1 MMSWK
6 FGSRETRGIL
16 WEIRQRSIG
25 WQRINMGE
33 WIQTVPLEN
42 TEDVIRKIWN
52 WLWNGSWWCPSA
64 DFGIGGF
71 ESLGYRLSVE
81 GQLVRHQVESFILAF
96 YTRGPGRKEVST
108 IRSAHALL
116 CMTNFYLD
124 GQILISDTV
133 DDLQRSSKI
142 LTDLP
147 ELYNRSM
154 EIWTTKIQAM
164 AFQGSDTRKVKIF
177 LKFS

>member
-1 MMSWK
+1 
-6 FGSRETRGIL
+6 
-16 WEIRQRSIG
+16 
-25 WQRINMGE
+25 
-33 WIQTVPLEN
+33 
-42 TEDVIRKIWN
+42 
-52 WLWNGSWWCPSA
+52 
-64 DFGIGGF
+64 
-71 ESLGYRLSVE
+71 
-81 GQLVRHQVESFILAF
+81 LAF